1 MTMTTT
7 LAPRKR
13 KLLMSKY
20 LKRPEQR
27 GLHRDEIMQLIYSRA
42 GYAAAVAKHLDVSP
56 QTISAWRRV
65 PAHHVL
71 DLAPLL
77 EMTPEQIRPDV
88 FGKRRP

>member
-7 LAPRKR
+7 IAPRKR

-20 LKRPEQR
+20 MKRPDRSQ
-27 GLHRDEIMQLIYSRA
+27 HRDEIMQMIYARA
-42 GYAAAVAKHLDVSP
+42 GYAAAVAKHVGVSP

-71 DLAPLL
+71 DIAPLL
-77 EMTPEQIRPDV
+77 ELTPEEIRPDV
-88 FGKRRP
+88 FGKRRA

>member
-1 MTMTTT
+1 MDQITS
-7 LAPRKR
+7 RK
-13 KLLMSKY
+13 KLRLSKY
-20 LKRPEQR
+20 MKRELPT
-27 GLHRDEIMQLIYSRA
+27 HRDEVMQMIYSRA
-42 GYAAAVAKHLDVSP
+42 GFAAAVAKHLGVSP

-88 FGKRRP
+88 FGKRRA